1 MKKKPIHSE
10 TTTTTSRHTGIPR
23 PEYPRMQF
31 RREDSWINLNGTWDF
46 AIDRSGSARERGI
59 VSGKELFDRRIVVPF
74 CPESKLSGIGD
85 TDFMDDVWY
94 RREVVFPAAWAGKRI
109 LLHFDGVD
117 FLSEFWLDG
126 VPVFSHNGG
135 SAPFAMDV
143 TRFAKPGESQVLV
156 VHAHDDVRGKMQG
169 GGKQSPGFFSKGCH
183 YTRVTGIWK
192 TVWAEAV
199 HPQGLA
205 SCRLTPNFDTS
216 EVLLEPR
223 FLSCSSGD
231 RFRAVVRAGRKVV
244 SEREV
249 PATQGAPVCVAV
261 PDARAWSPA
270 DPFLYDLELSVVRGG
285 EEIDHVDSYFAMRK
299 VSCEDGRILLNG
311 KPTFLRFVL
320 DQGFYP
326 DGVWT
331 APSDAELKADIE
343 RSLAM
348 GFNGARLH
356 QKVFDDRWHYWA
368 DRLGYLTWAEYPSWG
383 FDAAAPEAQRNFL
396 EEWQAI
402 VVALRDHPS
411 IIGWSPLNES
421 TVNNGFGGWKDG
433 EAWADPKDPKL
444 EPYRRLVRSV
454 VLATRALDPT
464 RPVND
469 SSGWIH
475 VETDLWTVHSYR
487 ATPAEQKKWLFPK
500 TGDRDVAANVSGVE
514 PPHDGQP
521 VLLDEWG
528 GFKYLLPEDRKGDSG
543 WGYNGLSLT
552 EERDFLD
559 RIGAQTALFARL
571 KPLAGWCYT
580 QLTDVEQE
588 QNGVYTYDR
597 RPKAAPEKLAAIFGV
612 KPKWSEF

>member
-10 TTTTTSRHTGIPR
+10 TTTTTSCHTGIPR

-59 VSGKELFDRRIVVPF
+59 VSRKELFDRKIVVPF

-94 RREVVFPAAWAGKRI
+94 RREVVFPADWAGKRI

-205 SCRLTPNFDTS
+205 SCRVSPNFDTS

-244 SEREV
+244 AEREV

-356 QKVFDDRWHYWA
+356 QKVFEDRWHYWA

-396 EEWQAI
+396 EEWQAV

>member
-1 MKKKPIHSE
+1 MKTATATNSK
-10 TTTTTSRHTGIPR
+10 GVPR

-31 RREDSWINLNGTWDF
+31 RREASWTNLNGTWDF
-46 AIDRSGSARERGI
+46 AIDRTGSARERGI
-59 VSGKELFDRRIVVPF
+59 VGKKELFDRKIVVPF
-74 CPESKLSGIGD
+74 CPESELSGIGD
-85 TDFMDDVWY
+85 VDFMDDVWY
-94 RREVVFPAAWAGKRI
+94 RREVTFPAAWAGKRI

-143 TRFAKPGESQVLV
+143 TRFAKPGEKQVLV

-169 GGKQSPGFFSKGCH
+169 GGKQSLGYFSKGCH

-205 SCRLTPNFDTS
+205 SCRVTPNFDTS
-216 EVLLEPR
+216 EVVLEPR
-223 FLSCSSGD
+223 FLSSSAGD

-244 SEREV
+244 AERET
-249 PATQGAPVCVAV
+249 PAVQGAPVCIAV
-261 PDARAWSPA
+261 PDARAWSPS

-285 EEIDHVDSYFAMRK
+285 KEIDRVESYFAMRK
-299 VSCEDGRILLNG
+299 VSWEDGRIFLNG
-311 KPTFLRFVL
+311 KPVFLRFVL

-396 EEWQAI
+396 EEWTA
-402 VVALRDHPS
+402 VVAALRDHPS
-411 IIGWSPLNES
+411 IIGWTPLNES

-433 EAWADPKDPKL
+433 WAWADPDDPKL
-444 EPYRRLVRSV
+444 EAYRRLVRTAV
-454 VLATRALDPT
+454 AATRAIDPT

-487 ATPAEQKKWLFPK
+487 ATPGEQRKWLFPK
-500 TGDRDVAANVSGVE
+500 SGDRKVAANVPGVE

-521 VLLDEWG
+521 VVLDEWG
-528 GFKYLLPEDRKGDSG
+528 GFKYLLPEDRKGDAG
-543 WGYNGLSLT
+543 WGYNGLNLT
-552 EERDFLD
+552 EENAFLS
-559 RIGAQTALFARL
+559 RIGDQTALFAGL
-571 KPLAGWCYT
+571 KKLAGWCYT

-597 RPKAAPEKLAAIFGV
+597 RPKADPAKLAAVFGA
-612 KPKWSEF
+612 KPKWSAW